1 MKERGERK
9 VNAFGRRE
17 RLEARGAQR
26 GARLLRE
33 ARQRPRCR
41 CGESRGRAGSEGQKA
56 RLAAAAADA
65 CTSQPALGGSLPI

>member
-1 MKERGERK
+1 MLLEGGRGW
-9 VNAFGRRE
+9 RR
-17 RLEARGAQR
+17 AQR
-26 GARLLRE
+26 GARLLCE
-33 ARQRPRCR
+33 ARQRPR